1 MNKQKLIEKWES
13 KEDVPPY
20 ATSTS
25 LANINPILNELYIDG
40 YGVARKEILDD
51 LKQLDEP
58 KKVIFSHEE
67 KFVADWLNDLRGQ
80 ISDVKLNS
88 GAVFMTFIGRQLER
102 YYDEEYSFLT
112 EKIESWLTVPKNKV
126 KLMSA
131 IDNGYEVEKQQ
142 LYYVFDTTTK
152 QYLGVDKV
160 LNKTFWL
167 SSQNSGAR
175 TPLTEQEIKAID
187 ERYWP
192 FAVKVGNE

>member
-1 MNKQKLIEKWES
+1 MNKQEMIEKWES
-13 KEDVPPY
+13 KKGASAYKLIESP
-20 ATSTS
+20 
-25 LANINPILNELYIDG
+25 LALTKREIYVAG

-67 KFVADWLNDLRGQ
+67 KFVVDWLNNLRGQ

-102 YYDEEYSFLT
+102 YYDEDYSLIT

-131 IDNGYEVEKQQ
+131 IDNGCEVEREP
-142 LYYVFDTTTK
+142 LY
-152 QYLGVDKV
+152 
-160 LNKTFWL
+160 
-167 SSQNSGAR
+167 
-175 TPLTEQEIKAID
+175 
-187 ERYWP
+187 
-192 FAVKVGNE
+192 AVKGLTDYFRYDNKVILFNDKQEALDIANKIGECCEIEEFDYANNSNFILSREF

>member
-1 MNKQKLIEKWES
+1 MNKQE
-13 KEDVPPY
+13 KEDLIQALYDIGGCEAEDEWTRGYDDGVN
-20 ATSTS
+20 A
-25 LANINPILNELYIDG
+25 AIEVIKELKVHG
-40 YGVARKEILDD
+40 
-51 LKQLDEP
+51 
-58 KKVIFSHEE
+58 KVIFSHEE

-142 LYYVFDTTTK
+142 LYKVVIDHK
-152 QYLGVDKV
+152 YLVQ
-160 LNKTFWL
+160 LF
-167 SSQNSGAR
+167 SGRTDAR
-175 TPLTEQEIKAID
+175 LVEYEELTNWHDSAYKLTESVIKAID

-192 FAVKVGNE
+192 FAVKVEDE